1 MRNFWLIAK
10 QEYRRTVVRRGFV
23 ILTAAIP
30 IGMIA
35 LIALA
40 ILVEGMGADKRPIGY
55 VDPSGTLDPGVQAR
69 MPDSGSSV
77 QIRAFPDQET
87 ALVALESEEIQAFY
101 VLPDDYPQTLHTQL
115 YYLEEPPSE
124 EVWADFD
131 DFVRLNLLAA
141 MPQEMQ
147 TRLFEGPDITVH
159 DIASNREFSESS
171 IINVILPFVA
181 TFFFFFATM
190 SAAGYMLGV
199 VAGEKENRTIEIMV
213 TSVTP
218 GQLIGGKTLGLLAAA
233 LTQLGIYV
241 LAAIIGLA
249 VAAPY
254 VPELQRVIVP
264 WGYLGIM
271 ALFFLPTYVLISA
284 VMVAIGGAV
293 TEVQQGQQLAG
304 LLNLVF
310 MLPVF
315 LISILF
321 ENPGHPIMVFFTLF
335 PPTSFLTVSLRWGLG
350 TVPMWQIGAGWM
362 LLVAAAVFMV
372 WAAARVFRAGMLH
385 YGQPLNLKAALV
397 AIRGG

>member
-23 ILTAAIP
+23 LLTAAIP

-35 LIALA
+35 LVALA
-40 ILVEGMGADKRPIGY
+40 ILIEGMGADNRPIGY
-55 VDPSGTLDPGVQAR
+55 VDPSGTLDPGLQAS
-69 MPDSGSSV
+69 MPGADSSV

-87 ALVALESEEIQAFY
+87 AFMALESEEIQAFY
-101 VLPDDYPQTLHTQL
+101 VLPDDYPQALHTQL
-115 YYLEEPPSE
+115 YYLEEPPSTE
-124 EVWADFD
+124 AWADFD

-141 MPQEMQ
+141 MPQEMR

-159 DIASNREFSESS
+159 DIASNREFGESS
-171 IINVILPFVA
+171 IINIILPFVA

-241 LAAIIGLA
+241 LAAVVGLA
-249 VAAPY
+249 VAAPH
-254 VPELQRVIVP
+254 VPELQRVVVP

-271 ALFFLPTYVLISA
+271 ALFFFPTYVLISA

-293 TEVQQGQQLAG
+293 AEVQQGQQLAG

-315 LISILF
+315 LLPILV

-335 PPTSFLTVSLRWGLG
+335 PPTSFLTVSLRWGFG
-350 TVPMWQIGAGWM
+350 TLPMWQIGVGWV
-362 LLVAAAVFMV
+362 LLVAAAAFLV
-372 WAAARVFRAGMLH
+372 WAAARIFRVGMLH
-385 YGQPLNLKAALV
+385 YGQPLNLKAALAAV
-397 AIRGG
+397 RGG

>member
-40 ILVEGMGADKRPIGY
+40 ILVEGMGADNRPIGY
-55 VDPSGTLDPGVQAR
+55 VDPSGTLEPGLQASS
-69 MPDSGSSV
+69 PDANNSV
-77 QIRAFPDQET
+77 QIRAYPDQET
-87 ALVALESEEIQAFY
+87 ARIALENEEIQAFY

-131 DFVRLNLLAA
+131 DFVRINLLAA

-241 LAAIIGLA
+241 LAAIVGLA

-254 VPELQRVIVP
+254 VPELQRVVVP

-271 ALFFLPTYVLISA
+271 ALFFFPTYVLIAA

-293 TEVQQGQQLAG
+293 AEVQQGQQLAG

-310 MLPVF
+310 MLPIF
-315 LISILF
+315 LLPILF
-321 ENPGHPIMVFFTLF
+321 ENPGHPLMVFFTLF
-335 PPTSFLTVSLRWGLG
+335 PTTSFLTVSLRWGLG
-350 TVPMWQIGAGWM
+350 TVPMWQIGLGWV
-362 LLVAAAVFMV
+362 LLVATAAFVV

-385 YGQPLNLKAALV
+385 YGQPLNLKAALAAV
-397 AIRGG
+397 RGD

>member
-23 ILTAAIP
+23 LLTAAIP

-35 LIALA
+35 LVALA
-40 ILVEGMGADKRPIGY
+40 ILIEGMGADNRPIGY
-55 VDPSGTLDPGVQAR
+55 VDPAGRFDPGLQASV
-69 MPDSGSSV
+69 PDANSGI
-77 QIRAFPDQET
+77 QIRAYPDQET
-87 ALVALESEEIQAFY
+87 ALVALENEEIQAFY
-101 VLPDDYPQTLHTQL
+101 VLPDDYPQTLNTQL

-124 EVWADFD
+124 DAWADFD

-147 TRLFEGPDITVH
+147 ARLFEGPDITVH
-159 DIASNREFSESS
+159 DIASNREFSQSS

-218 GQLIGGKTLGLLAAA
+218 GQLMGGKTLGLLAAA

-241 LAAIIGLA
+241 LAAVVGLA

-254 VPELQRVIVP
+254 VPELQRVVVP

-271 ALFFLPTYVLISA
+271 ALFFFPTYVLISA

-304 LLNLVF
+304 LLNLAF
-310 MLPVF
+310 MLPIF
-315 LISILF
+315 LLPILF
-321 ENPGHPIMVFFTLF
+321 ENPGHPLMVFFTLF
-335 PPTSFLTVSLRWGLG
+335 PPTSFLTVSLRWGFG
-350 TVPMWQIGAGWM
+350 TVPMWQIGLGWV
-362 LLVAAAVFMV
+362 LLVAAAAFVV

-385 YGQPLNLKAALV
+385 YGQPLNLKAALTAV
-397 AIRGG
+397 RGG

>member
-141 MPQEMQ
+141 MPQQMQ

-372 WAAARVFRAGMLH
+372 WAAARVFRAGMQH

>member
-254 VPELQRVIVP
+254 VPELQRVVVP

-271 ALFFLPTYVLISA
+271 ALFFFPTYVLISA

>member
-23 ILTAAIP
+23 LLTAAIP

-35 LIALA
+35 LVALA
-40 ILVEGMGADKRPIGY
+40 ILIEGMGADNRPIGY
-55 VDPSGTLDPGVQAR
+55 VDPAGRLDPGLQASV
-69 MPDSGSSV
+69 PDANSGI
-77 QIRAFPDQET
+77 QIRAYPDQET
-87 ALVALESEEIQAFY
+87 ALVALENEEIQAFY
-101 VLPDDYPQTLHTQL
+101 VLPDDYPQTLNTQL
-115 YYLEEPPSE
+115 YYLEEPPSKDA
-124 EVWADFD
+124 WADFD

-147 TRLFEGPDITVH
+147 ARLFEGPDITVH
-159 DIASNREFSESS
+159 DIASNREFSQSS

-218 GQLIGGKTLGLLAAA
+218 GQLMGGKTLGLLAAA

-241 LAAIIGLA
+241 LAAVVGLA

-254 VPELQRVIVP
+254 VPELQRVVVP

-271 ALFFLPTYVLISA
+271 ALFFFPTYVLISA

-304 LLNLVF
+304 LLNLAF
-310 MLPVF
+310 MLPIF
-315 LISILF
+315 LLPILF
-321 ENPGHPIMVFFTLF
+321 ENPGHPLMVFFTLF
-335 PPTSFLTVSLRWGLG
+335 PPTSFLTVSLRWGFG
-350 TVPMWQIGAGWM
+350 TVPMWQIGLGWV
-362 LLVAAAVFMV
+362 LLVAAAAFVV

-385 YGQPLNLKAALV
+385 YGQPLNLKAALTAV
-397 AIRGG
+397 RGG

>member
-10 QEYRRTVVRRGFV
+10 QEYRHTVVRRGFV

-40 ILVEGMGADKRPIGY
+40 ILVEGMGADNRPIGY
-55 VDPSGTLDPGVQAR
+55 VDPSGTLDPGLHTS
-69 MPDSGSSV
+69 MPDADSGV
-77 QIRAFPDQET
+77 QIRAYPDQET
-87 ALVALESEEIQAFY
+87 ALMALENAEIQAFY

-131 DFVRLNLLAA
+131 DFVRINLLAS

-147 TRLFEGPDITVH
+147 NRLFEGPDITVH

-171 IINVILPFVA
+171 IINIILPFVA

-241 LAAIIGLA
+241 LAAVVGLA
-249 VAAPY
+249 VAARY
-254 VPELQRVIVP
+254 VPELQRVVVP

-271 ALFFLPTYVLISA
+271 ALFFFPTYVLISA

-310 MLPVF
+310 MLPIF
-315 LISILF
+315 LLPILF
-321 ENPGHPIMVFFTLF
+321 ENPGHPLMVFFTLF
-335 PPTSFLTVSLRWGLG
+335 PTTSFLTVSLRWGLG
-350 TVPMWQIGAGWM
+350 TVPMWQIGVGWV
-362 LLVAAAVFMV
+362 LLMATAALMV

-385 YGQPLNLKAALV
+385 YGQPLNLKAALAAV
-397 AIRGG
+397 RGD

>member
-23 ILTAAIP
+23 LLTAAIP

-35 LIALA
+35 LVAFA
-40 ILVEGMGADKRPIGY
+40 ILVEGMGADNRPIGY
-55 VDPSGTLDPGVQAR
+55 VDLSGTLDPELQATV
-69 MPDSGSSV
+69 PDAGSSI
-77 QIRAFPDQET
+77 QIRAYPDQET
-87 ALVALESEEIQAFY
+87 ALIALENEEIQAFY
-101 VLPDDYPQTLHTQL
+101 VLPDDYPHTLHTQL

-131 DFVRLNLLAA
+131 DFVRINLLAA

-147 TRLFEGPDITVH
+147 KRLFEGPEITVH

-171 IINVILPFVA
+171 IINVVLPFVA

-241 LAAIIGLA
+241 LAAVVGLT

-254 VPELQRVIVP
+254 VPELQRVVVP

-271 ALFFLPTYVLISA
+271 GLFFFPTYVLISA

-293 TEVQQGQQLAG
+293 AEVQQGQQLAG

-310 MLPVF
+310 MLPIF
-315 LISILF
+315 LLPILF
-321 ENPGHPIMVFFTLF
+321 ENPGHPLMVFFTLF
-335 PPTSFLTVSLRWGLG
+335 PTTSFLTVSLRWGLG
-350 TVPMWQIGAGWM
+350 TVPMWQIGAGWV
-362 LLVAAAVFMV
+362 LLVAAAAFVV

-385 YGQPLNLKAALV
+385 YGQPLNLKAALAAV
-397 AIRGG
+397 RGN

>member
-23 ILTAAIP
+23 LLTAAIP

-35 LIALA
+35 LVAFA
-40 ILVEGMGADKRPIGY
+40 ILVEGMGADNRPIGY
-55 VDPSGTLDPGVQAR
+55 VDPSGTLDPELHAR
-69 MPDSGSSV
+69 LPDADSSI
-77 QIRAFPDQET
+77 QIRAYPDQET
-87 ALVALESEEIQAFY
+87 ALTAIENEQIQAFY
-101 VLPDDYPQTLHTQL
+101 VLPDDYPQTLNTQL

-124 EVWADFD
+124 EVWGDFD
-131 DFVRLNLLAA
+131 DFVRINLLAA
-141 MPQEMQ
+141 MPEEMQ
-147 TRLFEGPDITVH
+147 NRLFDGPDITVH
-159 DIASNREFSESS
+159 DVASNRDFSESS

-218 GQLIGGKTLGLLAAA
+218 EQLIGGKTMGLLAAA

-241 LAAIIGLA
+241 LAAVVGLA

-264 WGYLGIM
+264 WGYLGMM
-271 ALFFLPTYVLISA
+271 ALFFLPTYVLVSA

-293 TEVQQGQQLAG
+293 SEVQQGQQLAG

-310 MLPVF
+310 MLPIF
-315 LISILF
+315 LLPILF
-321 ENPGHPIMVFFTLF
+321 ENPGHPLMVFFTLF
-335 PPTSFLTVSLRWGLG
+335 PTTSFLTVSLRWGFG
-350 TVPMWQIGAGWM
+350 TVPMWQIGLGWAF
-362 LLVAAAVFMV
+362 LVAATAFMV

-385 YGQPLNLKAALV
+385 YGQPLNFKAALAAV
-397 AIRGG
+397 RGN

>member
-350 TVPMWQIGAGWM
+350 TVPMWQIGASWM

>member
-315 LISILF
+315 LVSILF

>member
-55 VDPSGTLDPGVQAR
+55 VDPSGTLDPGVQASV
-69 MPDSGSSV
+69 PDSGSSV

-350 TVPMWQIGAGWM
+350 TVPMWQIGASWM